1 MLQREPRSCKMSKNI
16 KFFNEIGIEDVAEVG
31 GKNASLGEMYQ
42 NLTSEGVRVPNGFA
56 ITSSAY
62 IHLLDTN
69 DAWEELHRQLDTL
82 DVNNVDALQSAGK
95 NCREIVYNCEIPD
108 DLKNDIVS
116 AYEKLK
122 EEYGDNL
129 SVAVRSSATAEDSPE
144 ASFAGQNDTY
154 LNITNADELLDAYK
168 RCLASNFTDRSIHY
182 KYDNGFDY
190 LKVYLSVVVMKM
202 VRSDKAS
209 SGVMFSLDT
218 ETGFKDVVFINA
230 ALGLGE
236 NVVQGTLNPDA
247 FYVHKPT
254 FNKGFRSVLKR
265 SLGSKEKKMIF
276 TDTINLDNIAVEYT
290 KNIPTTE
297 QEQSHFCIT
306 DEDVMVL
313 AEYAIKVEN
322 HYSQKAGFHKPMD
335 MEWAKDGEDGQLY
348 MVQARPETVESQKH
362 GNILEV
368 YQMKETG
375 KVLVSGQ
382 AIGTKIG
389 QGKVHYI
396 KSVEELDTF
405 KAGEVLVADTT
416 NPDWEPVM
424 KIASAIITN
433 KGGRTCHA
441 AILSRELGIPAVV
454 GCDNATEVLADADK
468 VTVSCAEGEEGHIY
482 EGILDF
488 EIQKTDLSNLP
499 KTKTQIMMNL
509 GNPDLAFSLSSLPV
523 DGIGLARMEFIINEY
538 IKAHP
543 MALKHP
549 QKVDD
554 ATRVKLQELT
564 QAYDSMEDFFVKT
577 LSEGVATIASA
588 VYPKKCVV
596 RMSDFK
602 SNEYATLLGGS
613 TFELQEDNP
622 MIGFRGASR
631 YAHPNYEEGFALE
644 CAAMKRVRDEM
655 GFDNVILMI
664 PFCRRVQEGQKVLDT
679 MAKYGLKQGENGL
692 EIYVMC
698 EIPNNVISIDEFSE
712 IFDGFS
718 IGSNDLTQLT
728 LGVDRDSE
736 VVAFDYDE
744 RDEGVKRM
752 IKMAVEGCQRNHR
765 HSGICGQAPSDY
777 PEMAEY
783 LVKLGVDSMS
793 LNPDSVLQT
802 IKNIGKLE
810 QELHR

>member
-1 MLQREPRSCKMSKNI
+1 MANI
-16 KFFNEIGIEDVAEVG
+16 KWFEEIGIEDVAEVG

-56 ITSSAY
+56 VTSTAY
-62 IHLLDTN
+62 RYVLESN
-69 DAWEELHRQLDTL
+69 DAWSKLHEQLDNL
-82 DVNNVDALQSAGK
+82 NIDDVTDLQKRGK
-95 NCREIVYNCEIPD
+95 RCREIVYNCELPQ
-108 DLKNDIVS
+108 DLKDDILTAFS
-116 AYEKLK
+116 ELK
-122 EEYGDNL
+122 REYGEGL
-129 SVAVRSSATAEDSPE
+129 SLAVRSSATAEDSPE

-154 LNITNADELLDAYK
+154 LNISTDEELLDAYK

-202 VRSDKAS
+202 VRSDIGA

-218 ETGFKDVVFINA
+218 ETGFKDVVFLNA

-236 NVVQGTLNPDA
+236 NVVQGAVNPDS

-254 FNKGFRSVLKR
+254 YNKGFRTVLKR
-265 SLGSKEKKMIF
+265 SLGSKEQKMVF

-297 QEQSHFCIT
+297 KERAHFCIT
-306 DEDVMVL
+306 DDDVMVL
-313 AEYAIKVEN
+313 ADYAIKVEN
-322 HYSQKAGFHKPMD
+322 HYSKKAGFDKPMD
-335 MEWAKDGEDGQLY
+335 MEWAKDGIDGELY
-348 MVQARPETVESQKH
+348 MVQARPETVESQKK

-368 YQMKETG
+368 YHLKEKG

-389 QGKVHYI
+389 VGKAHYI
-396 KSVEELDTF
+396 KDVSELDTF
-405 KAGEVLVADTT
+405 KAGEVLVSDTT
-416 NPDWEPVM
+416 TPDWEPVM
-424 KIASAIITN
+424 KIASAIVTN

-454 GCDNATEVLADADK
+454 GCDNATEVLKDADI
-468 VTVSCAEGEEGHIY
+468 VTVSCAEGEEGYVY
-482 EGILDF
+482 EGKLDF
-488 EIQKTDLSNLP
+488 EIEKTDLSNLP
-499 KTKTQIMMNL
+499 KTKTEIMMNL
-509 GNPDLAFSLSSLPV
+509 GNPDIAFSLASLPV
-523 DGIGLARMEFIINEY
+523 DGVGLARMEFIINEY

-549 QKVDD
+549 ERVDED
-554 ATRVKLQELT
+554 TRQKLQELT
-564 QAYDSMEDFFVKT
+564 SAYENMEDFFVKT
-577 LSEGVATIASA
+577 LSEGVATIASS
-588 VYPKKCVV
+588 VYPKPCVV

-602 SNEYATLLGGS
+602 SNEYATLLGGAA
-613 TFELQEDNP
+613 FELQEDNP

-655 GFDNVILMI
+655 GFDNVKLMI
-664 PFCRRVQEGQKVLDT
+664 PFCRRVDEGQRVIDT
-679 MAKYGLKQGENGL
+679 MKKYGLTQGENGL

-698 EIPNNVISIDEFSE
+698 EIPNNVISIDAFSNL
-712 IFDGFS
+712 FDGFS

-736 VVAFDYDE
+736 IVAFDYDE
-744 RDEGVKRM
+744 RDEGVKEM
-752 IKMAVEGCQRNHR
+752 IRLAVEGAKRNNR

-793 LNPDSVLQT
+793 LNPDSVLKT
-802 IKNIGKLE
+802 IENIGKLE
-810 QELHR
+810 KELGR